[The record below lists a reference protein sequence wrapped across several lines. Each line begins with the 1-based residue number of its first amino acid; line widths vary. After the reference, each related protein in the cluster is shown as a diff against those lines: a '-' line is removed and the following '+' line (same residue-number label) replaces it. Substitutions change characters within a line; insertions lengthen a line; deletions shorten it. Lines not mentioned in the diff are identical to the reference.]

1 MFSRGIEKQWRHDSN
16 PCGILD
22 PLRDYFG
29 DNVAKIANFEN
40 PSTGMT
46 PEADGK
52 YAFDADPFFLK
63 CVKD

>member
-1 MFSRGIEKQWRHDSN
+1 MRE
-16 PCGILD
+16 
-22 PLRDYFG
+22 YFG

-40 PSTGMT
+40 PSTGI
-46 PEADGK
+46 PPSADGK